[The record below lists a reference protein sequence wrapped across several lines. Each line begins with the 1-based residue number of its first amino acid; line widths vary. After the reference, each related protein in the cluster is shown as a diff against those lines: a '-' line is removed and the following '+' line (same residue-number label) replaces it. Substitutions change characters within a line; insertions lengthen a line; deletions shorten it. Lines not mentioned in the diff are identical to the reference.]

1 MEINRKQNQEK
12 DLMEYVLRLSRMAR
26 RSSGKRRGAGHPP
39 RGTMRVLHLLQKNES
54 MRTGDI
60 AEAWDIRPGSV
71 TEILAKMEAL
81 ELIRREKDADDSR
94 YVNVSMTEKGS
105 ETLAESSRHYEERR
119 AKINAVLSEE
129 ERDQVIASSEKLIA
143 FFEEQGVSGEDRG
156 RGRGKRRHH
165 GGGRGPGR
173 GSGRKGEKGNFS

>member
-1 MEINRKQNQEK
+1 
-12 DLMEYVLRLSRMAR
+12 MEYVLRLSRMAR

-60 AEAWDIRPGSV
+60 AEALDIRPGSV

-105 ETLAESSRHYEERR
+105 ETLAESSRHYEETGE
-119 AKINAVLSEE
+119 INAVLSEE
-129 ERDQVIASSEKLIA
+129 ERDQFIASSEKLIA
-143 FFEEQGVSGEDRG
+143 FFEERVSAEDEAEVEASTDIMGWPRT
-156 RGRGKRRHH
+156 RSRLRPQRREGKL
-165 GGGRGPGR
+165 
-173 GSGRKGEKGNFS
+173 

>member
-1 MEINRKQNQEK
+1 
-12 DLMEYVLRLSRMAR
+12 MEYVLRLSRMAR
-26 RSSGKRRGAGHPP
+26 RSSDKKREAGHPP

-60 AEAWDIRPGSV
+60 AEALDIRPGSV

-81 ELIRREKDADDSR
+81 ELIRREKDAHDSR

-129 ERDQVIASSEKLIA
+129 ERDQFIASSEKLIA
-143 FFEEQGVSGEDRG
+143 FFEEQGVSAEGRG

-165 GGGRGPGR
+165 GGGRAPGR
-173 GSGRKGEKGNFS
+173 GSGRRGEKGNFS